1 MIALT
6 ATTAM
11 LTYRFV
17 MNAYILIGG
26 RSSRMGVSKTELF
39 LDRIL
44 AAALPVFDEVV
55 AVQRSGGE
63 AVAIRTIFE
72 EPHEQDGAVFGV
84 ARALRDVQERGLT
97 HGFVL
102 AVDYPMI
109 TADVLRHL
117 RDRGGVPIWDGRPQ
131 MLCAVWDVRA
141 LPRIEER
148 IGERRA
154 RFARSRRSGDD
165 PRGRVAR
172 PLRRRAAAQRQYA
185 RGVGGSEVEWL
196 TRISRIST
204 RPAASPW

>member
-1 MIALT
+1 
-6 ATTAM
+6 
-11 LTYRFV
+11 

-39 LDRIL
+39 LGRMV

-63 AVAIRTIFE
+63 AVDLHTIFE

-84 ARALRDVQERGLT
+84 ARALRDVQERGFT

-117 RDRGGVPIWDGRPQ
+117 RDRGGVPVWDGRPQ

-148 IGERRA
+148 IARGQFDLHGVVDREMIAEGELRA
-154 RFARSRRSGDD
+154 LFDGE
-165 PRGRVAR
+165 
-172 PLRRRAAAQRQYA
+172 PLRN
-185 RGVGGSEVEWL
+185 VNTPEEWEAV
-196 TRISRIST
+196 RSNG
-204 RPAASPW
+204 